1 MTGVRI
7 TRGSDYSRAGSSD
20 LAAAAGIQTSR
31 DHNRGARLRFRDRG
45 AQTISA
51 WLPGDAC
58 PGDRGTDREQTAPR
72 PGTTPWHPLTDEE
85 AAQESHQ
92 IRQGAEAAQDLNPN
106 LSDSKIHGINDDRSP
121 SVRRQGPS
129 RHGSPP
135 RLLQDLPAPRPLRPH
150 CPLHPEACSTPHP
163 AWTHAGCPSSGVG
176 SRHGTE
182 AEAPQAAGARPEPG
196 LRAGATTCQAEARVS
211 APGASP
217 PPGVGVRDTVSGAEG
232 GVSPPRFS

>member
-1 MTGVRI
+1 M
-7 TRGSDYSRAGSSD
+7 
-20 LAAAAGIQTSR
+20 
-31 DHNRGARLRFRDRG
+31 LRQQVYKHPETTTE
-45 AQTISA
+45 A
-51 WLPGDAC
+51 PGFASGTEGRKPSP
-58 PGDRGTDREQTAPR
+58 PGFRGTRAQVTEALTGSRRPPGLGPRHGIPLQTRRRPR
-72 PGTTPWHPLTDEE
+72 KATK
-85 AAQESHQ
+85 